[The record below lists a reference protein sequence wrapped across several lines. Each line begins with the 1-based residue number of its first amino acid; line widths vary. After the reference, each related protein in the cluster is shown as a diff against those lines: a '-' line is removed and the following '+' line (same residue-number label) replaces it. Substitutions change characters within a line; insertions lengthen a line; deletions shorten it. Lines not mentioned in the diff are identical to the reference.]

1 MYWTLSFTLFFGCA
15 TLPPAPGTA
24 TIPAECTTLVAALDA
39 AAPGSPSTPRAVPG
53 WPGLAADRFL
63 AGFDPATLPAP
74 AIDAWRQRLAEAGR
88 GREALQRARL
98 PDAPPRACTP
108 PRRCLPT
115 IPRWRACSGC
125 GR

>member
-1 MYWTLSFTLFFGCA
+1 MPPARLLPSLSVLLLAVSGCA

-24 TIPAECTTLVAALDA
+24 TIPAECTTLVTALDA

-74 AIDAWRQRLAEAGR
+74 AIDAWRQRLAGAGR
-88 GREALQRARL
+88 ERERHVVQHG
-98 PDAPPRACTP
+98 APRHA
-108 PRRCLPT
+108 
-115 IPRWRACSGC
+115 
-125 GR
+125 